1 MKKTIDKETLQPSVE
16 QLENEL
22 KRVRFRSRY
31 GKLLRS
37 TVYALIVTAAVAAL
51 IATLILPVL
60 QIYGTSMT
68 PTLTEG
74 DIVLSLKTNNLKRGD
89 IICFY
94 YSNRILVKR
103 VIGLPLDTI
112 NIDENG
118 NIYINDEKEPLDE
131 PYISEKA
138 LGECDLNF
146 PIQVPEGSYFVVG
159 DHRETSVDSRSST
172 VGCIPKEEIVGK
184 IVFDIWPIKHWGKVK

>member
-1 MKKTIDKETLQPSVE
+1 MKKTIDKETLHPSVE

-184 IVFDIWPIKHWGKVK
+184 IVFDIWPIKHWGRVK